1 MNNGNYVGDS
11 GGFERTLDA
20 VATAVKMGLRVA
32 MPGRVV
38 SFDPDKQTVTVQP
51 KIQQLLADGSGE
63 DLPPLSDVPAYCMRG
78 GKFVV
83 TMPITEGDD
92 CLVIFGDR
100 AIDAWF
106 ESASEAPPADYRQ
119 HDLSDGFA
127 LVGFSPIPNA
137 VPKYNPDAAELRNLD
152 GDQYVRLAPDGSI
165 TNATAGGSTVLSA
178 AGAFAINAPAGITL
192 NGNTLVIGDLN
203 GAAGNGGTGGGTW
216 ANVIRALDL
225 ATPSVASHDTHVH
238 SNPEGGNVGPAK
250 NA

>member
-1 MNNGNYVGDS
+1 MNNGNYVGES

-20 VATAVKMGLRVA
+20 VKQAVSMGLRVA
-32 MPGRVV
+32 MPGTVL
-38 SFDPDKQTVTVQP
+38 SFDPDAQTVAVQP

-63 DLPPLSDVPAYCMRG
+63 DFPPLPSVPAYCMRG
-78 GKFVV
+78 GAFVV
-83 TMPITEGDD
+83 TMPIKSGDP

-106 ESASEAPPADYRQ
+106 SSGDHAPPADYRQ

-127 LVGFSPIPNA
+127 IVGFSPLPQTIPD
-137 VPKYNPDAAELRNLD
+137 YNTEAAELRNLD

-192 NGNTLVIGDLN
+192 NGNTLLIGN
-203 GAAGNGGTGGGTW
+203 MSSQAGNGGQGQAVF
-216 ANVIRALDL
+216 ANIMRALDF
-225 ATPSVASHDTHVH
+225 ATPNVPSHDTHIH
-238 SNPEGGNVGPAK
+238 SNPEGGNVGPPH
-250 NA
+250 N